1 MELTVWDVLIV
12 INTKMKKIKDPLQI
26 LQIWFSSSFPV
37 GSYAYSHGLE
47 AIIDDNK
54 IKNKDDVKEYLEAL
68 LFYGS
73 LRNDYIFLKSV
84 YMGEEINDLILASA
98 SSKERHTEMID
109 MGNSFRKIMKDS
121 WELVLEENTS
131 FVYCISKAALHF
143 NIKFDDLIKFYL
155 QSYIS
160 NLINVCVKHI
170 PMSQKD
176 GQILNVN
183 FIDQIQKFL
192 DQSYQLTLKDIGT
205 SFFIGD
211 IFAIKHEN
219 LDSRI
224 YLT

>member
-1 MELTVWDVLIV
+1 VGHTVLDALIV
-12 INTKMKKIKDPLQI
+12 TNTKMNKIKDPLQI

-37 GSYAYSHGLE
+37 GSYAYSHGIE
-47 AIIDDNK
+47 ALIDKKRIKDKDN
-54 IKNKDDVKEYLEAL
+54 VKEFLDAL
-68 LFYGS
+68 LFYGT
-73 LRNDYIFLKSV
+73 LRNDYIFLKSI
-84 YMGEEINDLILASA
+84 YKGEEINDIILASA
-98 SSKERHTEMID
+98 SSKERHIEMID

-121 WELVLEENTS
+121 WQLKLKDNTS
-131 FVYCISKAALHF
+131 FVYCVGKAALHF

-170 PMSQKD
+170 PISQKD
-176 GQILNVN
+176 GQTLNVI

-192 DQSYQLTLKDIGT
+192 DQSKQLTLNDIGT
-205 SFFIGD
+205 TFFIGD

>member
-1 MELTVWDVLIV
+1 VGHTVLDALIV
-12 INTKMKKIKDPLQI
+12 TNTKMNKIKDPLQI

-37 GSYAYSHGLE
+37 GSYAYSHGIE
-47 AIIDDNK
+47 ALIDKKK
-54 IKNKDDVKEYLEAL
+54 IKDKDNVKEFLDAL
-68 LFYGS
+68 LFYGT
-73 LRNDYIFLKSV
+73 LRNDYIFLKSI
-84 YMGEEINDLILASA
+84 YKGEEINDIILASA
-98 SSKERHTEMID
+98 SSKERHIEMID

-121 WELVLEENTS
+121 WQLKLKDNTS
-131 FVYCISKAALHF
+131 FVYCVGKAALHF

-170 PMSQKD
+170 PISQKD
-176 GQILNVN
+176 GQTLNVI

-192 DQSYQLTLKDIGT
+192 DQSKQLTLNDIGT
-205 SFFIGD
+205 TFFIGD